1 MPSSQDFFKGFPHE
15 KNVAIAVDK
24 VQPVPCVFLVVIF
37 LMIASYEST
46 AHEIPKPS
54 FTIGVSLINDKAL
67 DGLAGTGVTIND
79 NDITAYFTVDY
90 HVSPSLSFEGGVIT
104 GHEVS
109 ASLPSSASGTWHGT
123 KSYSTSGALTITTKT
138 DNSYLFGIKYEP
150 STTGT
155 LGVYGKAGLLF
166 WDVDYIVSGS
176 GTLTHNGS
184 TYNSKTFLQVDG
196 SDPFIGLGMSYK
208 ISKNTS
214 LAFDYISTAST
225 NQIEGVAIDL
235 NGYSLSW
242 VRNF

>member
-1 MPSSQDFFKGFPHE
+1 MPVSRLKMNRKLIST
-15 KNVAIAVDK
+15 
-24 VQPVPCVFLVVIF
+24 LVVIF
-37 LMIASYEST
+37 VMIAPCTST

-90 HVSPSLSFEGGVIT
+90 HVSPSLSLEGGVIT

-109 ASLPSSASGTWHGT
+109 ASLPSNASGTWHGT
-123 KSYSTSGALTITTKT
+123 KSYSTSGALSITTKT
-138 DNSYLFGIKYEP
+138 DNSYLFGVKYEP

-155 LGVYGKAGLLF
+155 LGVYGKVGLLF
-166 WDVDYIVSGS
+166 WDVDFITSGS
-176 GTLTHNGS
+176 GTLTYTGK

-196 SDPFIGLGMSYK
+196 SDPYIGLGLSYE

-214 LAFDYISTAST
+214 LAFDYISTSST
-225 NQIEGVAIDL
+225 NAIEGVAIDFS
-235 NGYSLSW
+235 GYSISW
-242 VRNF
+242 LRNF

>member
-1 MPSSQDFFKGFPHE
+1 MP
-15 KNVAIAVDK
+15 
-24 VQPVPCVFLVVIF
+24 
-37 LMIASYEST
+37 T
-46 AHEIPKPS
+46 
-54 FTIGVSLINDKAL
+54 
-67 DGLAGTGVTIND
+67 
-79 NDITAYFTVDY
+79 
-90 HVSPSLSFEGGVIT
+90 
-104 GHEVS
+104 
-109 ASLPSSASGTWHGT
+109 SASGTWHGT

-150 STTGT
+150 PTTGT

-176 GTLTHNGS
+176 GTLTYNGS

>member
-1 MPSSQDFFKGFPHE
+1 MPINQLKMNRKSIST
-15 KNVAIAVDK
+15 I
-24 VQPVPCVFLVVIF
+24 LIIF
-37 LMIASYEST
+37 LMITPYAST

-54 FTIGVSLINDKAL
+54 FTIGFSLINDEAL
-67 DGLAGTGVTIND
+67 DGLAGSGVSIDD
-79 NDITAYFTVDY
+79 NDTAAYLTVDY
-90 HVSPSLSFEGGVIT
+90 HISPSLSFEGGVIT

-109 ASLPSSASGTWHGT
+109 ASLPNNASGTWHGT

-138 DNSYLFGIKYEP
+138 DNSYLFGVKYEP

-166 WDVDYIVSGS
+166 WDMDFIASGS
-176 GTLTHNGS
+176 GTLTYNGK

-196 SDPFIGLGMSYK
+196 SDPYIGIGMSYE
-208 ISKNTS
+208 ISNNAS
-214 LAFDYISTAST
+214 LAFDYLSTSST
-225 NQIEGVAIDL
+225 NQIEGVGIDL

>member
-1 MPSSQDFFKGFPHE
+1 MPISRLEMNRKLIST
-15 KNVAIAVDK
+15 
-24 VQPVPCVFLVVIF
+24 LVVIF
-37 LMIASYEST
+37 LMIASYSST

-138 DNSYLFGIKYEP
+138 DNSYLFGVKYEP
-150 STTGT
+150 STTGAF
-155 LGVYGKAGLLF
+155 GVYGKAGLLF

-176 GTLTHNGS
+176 GTLTYNGS

>member
-1 MPSSQDFFKGFPHE
+1 MPINQLKMNRKSIST
-15 KNVAIAVDK
+15 
-24 VQPVPCVFLVVIF
+24 LLVIF
-37 LMIASYEST
+37 LMIAPCASI

-67 DGLAGTGVTIND
+67 DGLAGSGVTIDD
-79 NDITAYFTVDY
+79 NDTTAYFTLDY

-109 ASLPSSASGTWHGT
+109 ASLPNNASGTWHGT

-138 DNSYLFGIKYEP
+138 DNSYLFGVKYEP

-166 WDVDYIVSGS
+166 WDMDFIASGS
-176 GTLTHNGS
+176 GTLTYNGK

-196 SDPFIGLGMSYK
+196 SDPYIGIGMSYE
-208 ISKNTS
+208 ISNNTS
-214 LAFDYISTAST
+214 LAFDYLSTSST
-225 NQIEGVAIDL
+225 NQIEGVGIDL

>member
-1 MPSSQDFFKGFPHE
+1 
-15 KNVAIAVDK
+15 
-24 VQPVPCVFLVVIF
+24 
-37 LMIASYEST
+37 MIN
-46 AHEIPKPS
+46 
-54 FTIGVSLINDKAL
+54 FQVL
-67 DGLAGTGVTIND
+67 ND
-79 NDITAYFTVDY
+79 NI
-90 HVSPSLSFEGGVIT
+90 
-104 GHEVS
+104 
-109 ASLPSSASGTWHGT
+109 
-123 KSYSTSGALTITTKT
+123 
-138 DNSYLFGIKYEP
+138 YLFGVKYEP

-176 GTLTHNGS
+176 GTLTYNGS
-184 TYNSKTFLQVDG
+184 TYNAKTFLQVDG

>member
-1 MPSSQDFFKGFPHE
+1 MPISRLKMNRKLIST
-15 KNVAIAVDK
+15 
-24 VQPVPCVFLVVIF
+24 LVVIF
-37 LMIASYEST
+37 VMIAPYAST

-54 FTIGVSLINDKAL
+54 FTIAVSLINDKAL

-79 NDITAYFTVDY
+79 NDITAYLTVDY
-90 HVSPSLSFEGGVIT
+90 HVSPSLSFEGGVII

-109 ASLPSSASGTWHGT
+109 ASLPNNASGTWHGT

-138 DNSYLFGIKYEP
+138 DNSYLFSVKYEP

-155 LGVYGKAGLLF
+155 LSVYGKAGLMF
-166 WDVDYIVSGS
+166 WDVDFIASGS
-176 GTLTHNGS
+176 GTLTYNGK

-196 SDPFIGLGMSYK
+196 SDPYIGLGLSYE

-214 LAFDYISTAST
+214 LAFDYMSTSST

-235 NGYSLSW
+235 GGYSLSW
-242 VRNF
+242 VRSF

>member
-1 MPSSQDFFKGFPHE
+1 MNRKLIST
-15 KNVAIAVDK
+15 
-24 VQPVPCVFLVVIF
+24 LVVIF
-37 LMIASYEST
+37 VLITPYVST

-54 FTIGVSLINDKAL
+54 FTIGVSLINDQAL
-67 DGLAGTGVTIND
+67 DGLAGTGVTID
-79 NDITAYFTVDY
+79 DDDIAAYFTVDY
-90 HVSPSLSFEGGVIT
+90 YVSPSLSFEGGVIS
-104 GHEVS
+104 GHEIS
-109 ASLPSSASGTWHGT
+109 ASLPSGASGTWHGT

-138 DNSYLFGIKYEP
+138 DNSYLFGVKYEP

-176 GTLTHNGS
+176 GTLTYNGS
-184 TYNSKTFLQVDG
+184 TYNSKRFLQVDG
-196 SDPFIGLGMSYK
+196 SDPYIGLGLSYE
-208 ISKNTS
+208 INKNTL

>member
-1 MPSSQDFFKGFPHE
+1 MPISQLKMNR
-15 KNVAIAVDK
+15 KLIST
-24 VQPVPCVFLVVIF
+24 LVVIF
-37 LMIASYEST
+37 VMIAPYAST

-138 DNSYLFGIKYEP
+138 DNSYLFGVKYEP
-150 STTGT
+150 STTGS
-155 LGVYGKAGLLF
+155 LSVYGKAGLMF
-166 WDVDYIVSGS
+166 WDVDFIVSGS
-176 GTLTHNGS
+176 GTLTYNGS

-196 SDPFIGLGMSYK
+196 SDPFIGLGVSYE

-242 VRNF
+242 LRNF

>member
-1 MPSSQDFFKGFPHE
+1 MPISRLKMNRKLIST
-15 KNVAIAVDK
+15 
-24 VQPVPCVFLVVIF
+24 LVVIF
-37 LMIASYEST
+37 VMVASYAST

-138 DNSYLFGIKYEP
+138 DNSYLFGVKYEP

-155 LGVYGKAGLLF
+155 LSVYGKAGLMF
-166 WDVDYIVSGS
+166 WDVDFIASGS
-176 GTLTHNGS
+176 GTLTYNGK

-196 SDPFIGLGMSYK
+196 SDPYIGLGLSYE
-208 ISKNTS
+208 ISKKTS
-214 LAFDYISTAST
+214 LAFDYITTAST
-225 NQIEGVAIDL
+225 NAIEGVALDL
-235 NGYSLSW
+235 SGYSISW